1 MRPLGVGFERVFVVV
16 DLVENDFAGVVVGA
30 NDVELVAAGFV
41 AHRGARVDFDHLV
54 EAFEMLGFDLKS
66 DDENEIAHA

>member
-1 MRPLGVGFERVFVVV
+1 MRHLCVGFERVFVVV
-16 DLVENDFAGVVVGA
+16 DLVENDIAGVVVGA

-41 AHRGARVDFDHLV
+41 AYRGERVDLDHLV